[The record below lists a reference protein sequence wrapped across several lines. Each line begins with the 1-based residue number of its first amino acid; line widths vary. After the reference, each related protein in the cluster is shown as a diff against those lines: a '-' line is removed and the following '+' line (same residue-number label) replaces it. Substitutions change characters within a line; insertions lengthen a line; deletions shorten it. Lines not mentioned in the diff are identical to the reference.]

1 MNIRLIVL
9 LISCLILTSCRQSE
23 KSKEMM
29 KQAMDVYLRAELND
43 DIKIDS
49 SLAQTNKALE
59 YDDKNLN
66 ALNHKAI
73 LLFRKKDSKGLNQL
87 ADQLFVLTGK
97 PLYLGQKGM
106 YLELEGK
113 TQEAKEYYSRAIEKY
128 KEYLRTD
135 TLNFDLMLEYVGV
148 LEASGDSLNADK
160 ILVDMKKMDFED
172 YQIEMIDLYKEQVV
186 SKEQLIK
193 YWKGEIEYDQ
203 IGEK

>member
-1 MNIRLIVL
+1 
-9 LISCLILTSCRQSE
+9 
-23 KSKEMM
+23 MM
-29 KQAMDVYLRAELND
+29 KQAMDIYLHVELND

-49 SLAQTNKALE
+49 SLALTNKALE
-59 YDDKNLN
+59 YDDKNFN
-66 ALNHKAI
+66 ALNHKVL
-73 LLFRKKDSKGLNQL
+73 LLFRKKDSKGLSQV

-106 YLELEGK
+106 YLELEDK

-128 KEYLRTD
+128 KDYLRRD

-148 LEASGDSLNADK
+148 LNASGDSLNADK
-160 ILVDMKKMDFED
+160 ILLDMKKMDFED

-186 SKEQLIK
+186 FKDQLIK
-193 YWKGEIEYDQ
+193 YWKGEIEYEQ